1 MLVEFIVSLL
11 EHVLEKL
18 LGNRVWIYVLLLLLC
33 AGVVACS
40 IYCD

>member
-1 MLVEFIVSLL
+1 MLVEFVVSLL

-18 LGNRVWIYVLLLLLC
+18 LGNRVWVYVLLLLLG
-33 AGVVACS
+33 AGVVAYS